1 MHLRVFLA
9 DGPNGLWEILGPCPC
24 HCPLAALREKLM
36 KKTLF
41 TLLSTLLLGA
51 WCAPA
56 AWSQDRI
63 YRCGNEYTNNA
74 SQAKDRGCKL
84 VEGGNVTVLQSSRP
98 AAAASGSSGSSGA
111 SSSSSTSSSSSA
123 SSTTAS
129 SPANAPRVDTSTQ
142 RTRDSDA
149 RIIFEAELRKT
160 ESRLAELTKEYNN
173 GAPERN
179 ALDLRNPQ
187 QYMDRTAE
195 LKANI
200 ARTTSD
206 IESIRRELGRIS
218 R

>member
-1 MHLRVFLA
+1 
-9 DGPNGLWEILGPCPC
+9 
-24 HCPLAALREKLM
+24 M
-36 KKTLF
+36 KKMLP
-41 TLLSTLLLGA
+41 TLLSILLLGA

-98 AAAASGSSGSSGA
+98 AAASSGASGASGA
-111 SSSSSTSSSSSA
+111 SSSSPSSSSS
-123 SSTTAS
+123 AS

-195 LKANI
+195 LKAKI
-200 ARTTSD
+200 TRTTSD

>member
-1 MHLRVFLA
+1 
-9 DGPNGLWEILGPCPC
+9 
-24 HCPLAALREKLM
+24 M

-51 WCAPA
+51 WSAPA

-98 AAAASGSSGSSGA
+98 AAAPSSGA
-111 SSSSSTSSSSSA
+111 SSSSSSASPGSSA
-123 SSTTAS
+123 PSAS

-149 RIIFEAELRKT
+149 RGIFEAELRKA
-160 ESRLAELTKEYNN
+160 ESRLAELSKEYNN
-173 GAPERN
+173 GNPERT
-179 ALDLRNPQ
+179 ALELRNPQ
-187 QYMDRTAE
+187 HYLERTDEIKANMARTA
-195 LKANI
+195 
-200 ARTTSD
+200 SD
-206 IESIRRELGRIS
+206 IESIRRELGRVGS

>member
-1 MHLRVFLA
+1 
-9 DGPNGLWEILGPCPC
+9 
-24 HCPLAALREKLM
+24 M

-51 WCAPA
+51 WCTPA

-74 SQAKDRGCKL
+74 SQAKDRGCKV

-98 AAAASGSSGSSGA
+98 TAAASSGSSASA
-111 SSSSSTSSSSSA
+111 SSGSSSSSSA
-123 SSTTAS
+123 SSGSSASPVS
-129 SPANAPRVDTSTQ
+129 SPASAPRVDTSTQ

-160 ESRLAELTKEYNN
+160 EGRLAQLTKEYNN

-187 QYMDRTAE
+187 HYLDRTAE

-200 ARTTSD
+200 TRTTSD
-206 IESIRRELGRIS
+206 MESIRRELGRIS